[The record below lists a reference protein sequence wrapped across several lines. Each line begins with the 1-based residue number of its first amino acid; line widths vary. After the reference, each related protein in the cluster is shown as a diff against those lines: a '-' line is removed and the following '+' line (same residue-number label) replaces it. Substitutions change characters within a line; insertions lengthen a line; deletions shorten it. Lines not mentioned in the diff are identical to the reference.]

1 MKKQI
6 MTILTVLCV
15 LTFLAGCGEKRENL
29 TGTWASEDGSE
40 SIELYSDGTGILYD
54 LDEDEQYSLS
64 WIAEDGKLKFD
75 VDLLLTNFA
84 VSYDYGLQKNTLTL
98 TDSDSE
104 STVYT
109 REE

>member
-1 MKKQI
+1 MQKRVI
-6 MTILTVLCV
+6 IFLLVIGV
-15 LTFLAGCGEKRENL
+15 LTFLVGCGEKKENL
-29 TGTWASEDGSE
+29 TGTWTSEDGSE

-98 TDSDSE
+98 TDDDSE